1 MPKSAP
7 MPLMRIPIKKGTLQ
21 GAFLLVT
28 TGCGAQ
34 LASC

>member
-7 MPLMRIPIKKGTLQ
+7 MPLRGIPIKKSTLQ
-21 GAFLLVT
+21 GAFLLVFH
-28 TGCGAQ
+28 CGAQ